1 MKKTHE
7 TEISDGNIYLDDHKI
22 YSPIEDLQKIDGMS
36 PLNRTSL
43 ELENKP
49 KAIRFIGYF
58 IITFIILS
66 TLLVLIANLFYN

>member
-1 MKKTHE
+1 MKRTHE
-7 TEISDGNIYLDDHKI
+7 TEISDSKTYLDDHKI
-22 YSPIEDLQKIDGMS
+22 YSPIEDLQKIEGIS

-58 IITFIILS
+58 IIAFIVLS
-66 TLLVLIANLFYN
+66 TLLVLIANLYYN